1 MGLTTALFGNIIE
14 TMLNKQQER
23 TVYITFTEGYYNIKG
38 QPTNVAGLT
47 FKLVEDF
54 KVSKS
59 GEGYVTVEGGGQP
72 GFPDRSIR
80 IKCEQGAYEVAG
92 SAKPIPQ
99 GVSMLTA
106 LKKPAKQGDAVVTD
120 MTQIKVPDT
129 AVQHETDEEI
139 IERTRLRFEILKDM
153 TKAVKQGDVR
163 AMIVTGP
170 PGVGKSF
177 GVEEVLAKD
186 DLFDMMGQRKPKY
199 EIVKGAMSAI
209 GLYSKLYQF
218 SDSKN
223 ILVFDDCDSIL
234 LDDIALNILKA
245 ALDSSKKRTISWNT
259 DSRLLRSEG
268 IPDKF
273 EFKGGAIFIT
283 NLKFENVRS
292 KKLQEHLAA
301 LESRCHYIDLR
312 MDTDREKVLRIKQIV
327 KDGMLDS
334 YEMEDVARDEVVNFI
349 EEHRAVMRE
358 LSLRTVLKVA
368 DLRKSFP
375 TNWQNM
381 AKVTVMKGAY

>member
-1 MGLTTALFGNIIE
+1 MN
-14 TMLNKQQER
+14 
-23 TVYITFTEGYYNIKG
+23 ITFTEGWYNIRG
-38 QPTNVAGLT
+38 NPVNVGGLT

-54 KVSKS
+54 KVGKD
-59 GEGYVTVEGGGQP
+59 GEGYVTVDGSTQP
-72 GFPDRSIR
+72 GFPERSIR
-80 IKCEQGAYEVAG
+80 VKCRQGAYSAAG
-92 SAKPIPQ
+92 SAQPIPE

-106 LKKPAKQGDAVVTD
+106 LKSKKNAEVNHMDFTQNKVTD
-120 MTQIKVPDT
+120 A
-129 AVQHETDEEI
+129 AVAHETDDEI
-139 IERTRLRFEILKDM
+139 IERTRLRFEILRDM
-153 TKAVKQGDVR
+153 TVAVKSGDVR

-209 GLYSKLYQF
+209 GLYSKLYHF
-218 SDSKN
+218 SDAKN

-268 IPDKF
+268 IPDRF

-327 KDGMLDS
+327 KDGMLND
-334 YEMEDVARDEVVNFI
+334 YELSDIAKTEVVDFI
-349 EEHRAVMRE
+349 EENRSTMRE

-375 TNWQNM
+375 NNWQNM